1 MKDLNNYISSSYYTF
16 NIGDVDLVLFCYN
29 NAIQCDPKNIQLHVE
44 RIHVLE
50 QKKDQRRL
58 ILAKLMLLKY
68 IDIKT
73 DLSIYNTYF
82 KQVMN
87 ELNNESDISKK
98 IYVLKNDMKKFQE
111 EFLIENLRQLIELL
125 IKQKQFKEAI
135 TFLMNKCKITIISET
150 TNSAAKDK
158 LTDEAAELIDIEM
171 FKNLNELEFEIPESC
186 NNYIRVLFIVC
197 LICMDYK
204 NEQVEL
210 KF

>member
-1 MKDLNNYISSSYYTF
+1 
-16 NIGDVDLVLFCYN
+16 
-29 NAIQCDPKNIQLHVE
+29 
-44 RIHVLE
+44 VLE